1 MSTASETF
9 SLADVRCGGCVVK
22 IERALQKT
30 EGIEYARGNAT
41 QKRLH
46 VTWDEGQQTALSV
59 QHIIRQLGYIAE
71 PMELLEAEPQ
81 GMLLMPRLSVAG
93 FGMMNIMALS
103 VSVWFGVAT
112 DMGQGTMQF
121 LHWIAAVLAFPVM
134 LYSGWVFHDAA
145 LRALWRGR
153 MTMDTPISIAIIV
166 TYAASV
172 VETVRGTEHVYFDA
186 VIGLVFFLLV
196 GRVLEQYMHRRT
208 GDAAQNLRGILNV
221 SATRVHADGTRESTP
236 ADNLREGDRVLVL
249 AGDRVPADGVL
260 LSSDLDVDESI
271 LTGETR
277 PRVANC
283 GAPLIAGSFAL
294 SGPAEM
300 RVTHV
305 GAASQ
310 LGQMARLAD
319 RVAAHKG
326 GLQAASDRF
335 AASYIPLVL
344 GGGALG
350 FLGWYFVLGAG
361 FAQSL
366 LIAISVLIVTCP
378 CAAGLATPAVTA
390 RAMNLALAQGIIF
403 KSGAALEKL
412 GSCTRIFL
420 DKTGTASVPKASVPA
435 GLAPASVSKLY
446 QLAAHSR
453 HPVCRAFDTQP
464 VTSGDDTI
472 KEIPGHGVEGPDG
485 VRLGSA
491 TFVDARRLGA
501 GSLFFRDETGCVTPI
516 QIGET
521 ARSGLTAFL
530 RQMTVSKRTVALLSG
545 DQEKAVSNF
554 ADMTGIKHADAAQS
568 PEDKLEKIRAAQ
580 KAGESVV
587 MVGDGIND
595 AISLGAADV
604 SVSFSGATQ
613 VAQNVADLVIAH
625 SDFTR
630 LSGAIRLSEDANTL
644 IKQNLLFSLVYNLLA
659 VPLAL
664 AGFLSPALAALLM
677 ASSSI
682 GVMANGMRLRIAT

>member
-1 MSTASETF
+1 MNGVSETF
-9 SLADVRCGGCVVK
+9 ALTDVRCGGCVVK

-71 PMELLEAEPQ
+71 PMTIAEADRK
-81 GMLLMPRLSVAG
+81 GLSLMPRLCVAG
-93 FGMMNIMALS
+93 FGMMNIMAVS

-112 DMGQGTMQF
+112 DMGEGTMQF

-208 GDAAQNLRGILNV
+208 GDAAQNLRGILNI
-221 SATRVHADGTRESTP
+221 SATRIGHNGQRETLQADELGT
-236 ADNLREGDRVLVL
+236 GDRVLVM
-249 AGDRVPADGVL
+249 AGDRIPADGVL
-260 LSSDLDVDESI
+260 LTPDLDVDESI

-277 PRVANC
+277 PRVAKC
-283 GAPLIAGSFAL
+283 GASLIAGSFAL
-294 SGPAEM
+294 TGPAEM

-326 GLQAASDRF
+326 ELQAASDRF

-344 GGGALG
+344 GGGAIG
-350 FLGWYFVLGAG
+350 FVGWYFVLGAG

-390 RAMNLALAQGIIF
+390 RAMNLALVKGIIF

-412 GSCTRIFL
+412 GSCTHIFL
-420 DKTGTASVPKASVPA
+420 DKTGTASVPHARIPA
-435 GLAPASVSKLY
+435 DLSPNSRSKLL
-446 QLAAHSR
+446 QLAAHSQ
-453 HPVCRAFDTQP
+453 HPFCQAFDDLP
-464 VTSGDDTI
+464 VTLGDDSI
-472 KEIPGHGVEGPDG
+472 KEIPGKGVLGAG
-485 VRLGSA
+485 GIRLGSGA
-491 TFVDARRLGA
+491 FVDASCRHD
-501 GSLFFRDETGCVTPI
+501 GSLFFRDETGQVTPI
-516 QIGET
+516 KIGET
-521 ARSGLTAFL
+521 ARGGLTGFL
-530 RQMTVSKRTVALLSG
+530 EDMSASNRSVAILSG
-545 DQEKAVSNF
+545 DQGEAVSKF
-554 ADMTGIKHADAAQS
+554 AEMTRIETAHAGQS
-568 PEDKLEKIRAAQ
+568 PEDKLNHIIAAQ
-580 KAGESVV
+580 RKGETVV

-613 VAQNVADLVIAH
+613 VAQSVADIVIAH
-625 SDFTR
+625 SGFSCLT
-630 LSGAIRLSEDANTL
+630 GAIRLSEDANTL
-644 IKQNLLFSLVYNLLA
+644 IRQNLLFSLIYNLLA

-682 GVMANGMRLRIAT
+682 AVMANGMRLRIAT